1 MGANIGKPQ
10 QKQKTKWYAHQEDI
24 LAALNEDCW
33 RHVLSFVPVRDIVR
47 AERVSR
53 KWQEAVLLYLRGQN
67 IRIEPVEF
75 KYEDTRVNCRILQ
88 LPETH
93 VKTRDMFEQVT
104 QKFGGSVVASYCNS
118 NATFKIVTG
127 NCPNLIHLSATEECI
142 SKFIIGDDLQELV
155 IRNNEYVTGLC
166 LTHLKSTNLK
176 SLGLIFCTNLI
187 YDHLHSALDNLTG
200 LTKLDLRSEVDGM
213 IFPLNVP
220 GRMPKLE
227 ELTIRYDSEQ
237 MNLEVSI
244 LESIG
249 LLSRLR
255 ILDLSW
261 LTGVNDKWLEVI
273 SRGCKQLESLNI
285 NHAEVTSEAVEALCR
300 TAGPTLRWLSMAY
313 TVNDIDDYDVLACI
327 AYCPQLQVRW
337 SSPLNED
344 GPERR
349 RRVVRAIPA
358 GVSFVPTRPVPW
370 SPIQDIFGDYVV
382 QFDDFLDE
390 EPEINNN
397 GAEDRNISDDED
409 NDNL

>member
-127 NCPNLIHLSATEECI
+127 NCPNLIHLSFIDYSAVKIPFLLMHKMATAVNIHQLKQISFRHMEHATEECI

-327 AYCPQLQVRW
+327 AYCPQLQSLVIA
-337 SSPLNED
+337 
-344 GPERR
+344 PE
-349 RRVVRAIPA
+349 
-358 GVSFVPTRPVPW
+358 
-370 SPIQDIFGDYVV
+370 
-382 QFDDFLDE
+382 
-390 EPEINNN
+390 
-397 GAEDRNISDDED
+397 
-409 NDNL
+409 